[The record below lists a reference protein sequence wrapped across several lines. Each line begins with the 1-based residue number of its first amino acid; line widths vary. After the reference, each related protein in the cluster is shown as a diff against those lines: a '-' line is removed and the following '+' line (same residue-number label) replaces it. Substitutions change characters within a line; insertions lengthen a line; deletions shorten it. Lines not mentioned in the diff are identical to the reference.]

1 MTAQPL
7 LHLEN
12 LRVTTATGK
21 QLLAIDEFTVDA
33 GETVALIGNSGAGK
47 SLLAKAAVGL
57 LPPHLRSSST
67 RHELC
72 GVSVT
77 AATGNLA
84 RHNSRSAVGSE
95 NLQASAAAPEASIDN
110 IRALHVGYIN
120 QDAQGA
126 MDPLRSI
133 YNAIIEQPREQR
145 RRAPKT
151 RKKQPLHAADLQA
164 LAHRALSSAGFQNLG
179 AKAMT
184 QLLQRKPGAL
194 SGGMRQRA
202 LIAAALAA
210 RPQLLVAD
218 EPTSALDPHIAAAV
232 LRELVAASHGTGLL
246 LISHDLAAVQA
257 HADRVLVIAAGQLVE
272 QGSAAQLLAAPQHPV
287 TRALVAAARGAGQSQ
302 QFTSQPLPRSS
313 AAPASA
319 DSTAPV
325 VPVPEL
331 SAPEQLARAPRP
343 ENATNF
349 SFSLQQAGY
358 RRARPVLDELSV
370 EIPAGQCVAFIG
382 PSGSGKSTAA
392 KTLLGLVPHIT
403 GMRRSHNPKIGWVP
417 QDTRSSLLPRMS
429 VKQVLREAK
438 PQATPA
444 ALTELLAAVELNTA
458 LNTKVGQLSGGQVQ
472 RLAIARALA
481 RDPELLVLDEPVSAL
496 DASIRQTIVE
506 LLQRINSRRHLSMLL
521 ISHELSS
528 VAQLADTVYVFAGG
542 KIVERGST
550 ATIFTHPQST
560 AAQQMLLEYNSMR

>member
-1 MTAQPL
+1 MAAQPL
-7 LHLEN
+7 LRLEN
-12 LRVTTATGK
+12 LRVTTTTGE
-21 QLLAIDEFTVDA
+21 QLLAVDEFTVAA
-33 GETVALIGNSGAGK
+33 GETVAIIGNSGAGK

-57 LPPHLRSSST
+57 LPPELSSSST

-72 GVSVT
+72 GVRVS
-77 AATGNLA
+77 AAAGHFAWHRN
-84 RHNSRSAVGSE
+84 RSAVGSE
-95 NLQASAAAPEASIDN
+95 NLSASAATPEGSIDD

-133 YNAIIEQPREQR
+133 YNAISEQPREQR

-151 RKKQPLHAADLQA
+151 RKNQPPHTPPLKE
-164 LAHRALSSAGFQNLG
+164 LAHRALSSAGFQNLN
-179 AKAMT
+179 AKAVG

-210 RPQLLVAD
+210 QPQLLVAD

-232 LRELVAASHGTGLL
+232 LRELVAASHGKGLL

-257 HADRVLVIAAGQLVE
+257 HADRVLVIAAGHVVE
-272 QGSAAQLLAAPQHPV
+272 QGAAAQLLAAPKHPV
-287 TRALVAAARGAGQSQ
+287 TRALVAAARGAREPQQMAPQS
-302 QFTSQPLPRSS
+302 PPRSS
-313 AAPASA
+313 
-319 DSTAPV
+319 V
-325 VPVPEL
+325 
-331 SAPEQLARAPRP
+331 ARAAAESTVSEMAATQELATEQPNTALVP
-343 ENATNF
+343 ENAANF
-349 SFSLQQAGY
+349 SFSLRQAGY
-358 RRARPVLDELSV
+358 HRAHPVLDELSV
-370 EIPAGQCVAFIG
+370 AIPAGQCVAFIG

-403 GMRRSHNPKIGWVP
+403 DMRRSHNPKIAWVP

-444 ALTELLAAVELNTA
+444 TLTELLAAVELDTA
-458 LNTKVGQLSGGQVQ
+458 LNTKVAQLSGGQVQ

-481 RDPELLVLDEPVSAL
+481 RDPELLLLDEPVSAL
-496 DASIRQTIVE
+496 DASIRQTMVA
-506 LLQRINSRRHLSMLL
+506 LLQRIRSRHNLSMLL

-550 ATIFTHPQST
+550 TAIFAHPQST